1 MFQIA
6 LSAALAVALSTSAVA
21 LAAAPFPDP
30 AEPTASAPG
39 SKYDSAFTGYRPYDE
54 APPVDWRAL
63 NAEVGAIGGHVGM
76 FRGSAKGAPPA
87 GKPSAP
93 AAHAH

>member
-6 LSAALAVALSTSAVA
+6 LSAALAAALSTSAVA
-21 LAAAPFPDP
+21 LAAAPTPDP
-30 AEPTASAPG
+30 AEPSAAAPD
-39 SKYDSAFTGYRPYDE
+39 SKYDSAFTGYRPFRE
-54 APPVDWRAL
+54 QTPADWPAL
-63 NAEVGAIGGHVGM
+63 NAGVGAIGGHVGM
-76 FRGSAKGAPPA
+76 FRGSATVAPPA

>member
-21 LAAAPFPDP
+21 LAAAPSPDP
-30 AEPTASAPG
+30 AEPTAAAPD
-39 SKYDSAFTGYRPYDE
+39 SKYDSAFAGYRPFRE
-54 APPVDWRAL
+54 TPPANWPAL

-76 FRGSAKGAPPA
+76 FRGSATAAPAA
-87 GKPSAP
+87 GKPAAP
-93 AAHAH
+93 AAHAR